1 MRIKRKIELDSQPF
15 DDIIFFLRLM
25 DLRAD
30 KPPFAR
36 GSAQR
41 AIMSGGDYRFA
52 SRRAAPFRRGSVP
65 RAVASE
71 LLDKSPLATARG
83 ADHRQAAPFRRV
95 GKGALIASYA
105 GARSVSSLL
114 DLFIGSITKR
124 CENCAPVNEFP
135 HAQRC
140 CRLSQGSATCQWR
153 SEIVRNE
160 GAIDV
165 LIIQGAVCE
174 DTQTNVAHV
183 CGQVVSARAL

>member
-1 MRIKRKIELDSQPF
+1 
-15 DDIIFFLRLM
+15 M

-36 GSAQR
+36 GSAPR

-52 SRRAAPFRRGSVP
+52 GGRATPFRRGSAP
-65 RAVASE
+65 RVVASG
-71 LLDKSPLATARG
+71 LLNESPLATTRG
-83 ADHRQAAPFRRV
+83 TDHRQATPYRRV
-95 GKGALIASYA
+95 EKGALTASWA

-140 CRLSQGSATCQWR
+140 WG
-153 SEIVRNE
+153 
-160 GAIDV
+160 
-165 LIIQGAVCE
+165 
-174 DTQTNVAHV
+174 
-183 CGQVVSARAL
+183 